1 MLCFFALYFIQ
12 LSTFLNESVG
22 RQDKIIIKKLSII
35 NDVFKFSLY
44 IHIIIIIIMNNI
56 FTRYNFTYQKYY
68 VHERKEKGDL
78 PTGRAHTSIEIRN
91 TIFTRKLF
99 KIHIYI
105 SRKRMTLC

>member
-1 MLCFFALYFIQ
+1 MRSTYMPTFQNKVKIMMGTVVFLRHINSHAVNYTLKMPHFQTAITHQLYGD
-12 LSTFLNESVG
+12 NV
-22 RQDKIIIKKLSII
+22 
-35 NDVFKFSLY
+35 
-44 IHIIIIIIMNNI
+44 IIIIIIMNNI

-99 KIHIYI
+99 KIHIY
-105 SRKRMTLC
+105 K

>member
-1 MLCFFALYFIQ
+1 
-12 LSTFLNESVG
+12 
-22 RQDKIIIKKLSII
+22 
-35 NDVFKFSLY
+35 
-44 IHIIIIIIMNNI
+44 MNNI

-99 KIHIYI
+99 NEFDCVSESSENSKA
-105 SRKRMTLC
+105 

>member
-1 MLCFFALYFIQ
+1 
-12 LSTFLNESVG
+12 
-22 RQDKIIIKKLSII
+22 
-35 NDVFKFSLY
+35 
-44 IHIIIIIIMNNI
+44 MNNI

-99 KIHIYI
+99 KIHIY
-105 SRKRMTLC
+105 K

>member
-1 MLCFFALYFIQ
+1 
-12 LSTFLNESVG
+12 
-22 RQDKIIIKKLSII
+22 
-35 NDVFKFSLY
+35 
-44 IHIIIIIIMNNI
+44 MNRNI

-99 KIHIYI
+99 KIHIYKQKEDDFMLI
-105 SRKRMTLC
+105 CMF

>member
-1 MLCFFALYFIQ
+1 MKL
-12 LSTFLNESVG
+12 LSTKGTEYLISFK
-22 RQDKIIIKKLSII
+22 RFCDIIASFIWQATI
-35 NDVFKFSLY
+35 NWAINRLHYNV
-44 IHIIIIIIMNNI
+44 IIIIMNNI

-99 KIHIYI
+99 KIHIY
-105 SRKRMTLC
+105 K